1 MAHVHNGE
9 PTVRERSPK
18 WREDRIEML
27 TQKKKNMKF
36 DFETRSKNIE
46 AELKEHKAV
55 LKKNDKK

>member
-1 MAHVHNGE
+1 
-9 PTVRERSPK
+9 
-18 WREDRIEML
+18 ML
-27 TQKKKNMKF
+27 TEKKKRIKF